1 MKHKFLVFLFSFIFG
16 IMIGIS
22 IPHAIANPMNMNMNA
37 PEVMEL
43 QSGTAASGN
52 INWSSMMVNGKK
64 VVVFTAVSDSG
75 CIDIE
80 LFW

>member
-1 MKHKFLVFLFSFIFG
+1 MKHKFLVFLFSIIFG

-22 IPHAIANPMNMNMNA
+22 IPHAIANPMNMNA

-43 QSGTAASGN
+43 QSGTAAGGN

>member
-1 MKHKFLVFLFSFIFG
+1 MKHKFLVFLFSIIFG
-16 IMIGIS
+16 LMIGIS

-37 PEVMEL
+37 PDVMEL
-43 QSGTAASGN
+43 QSGKISGGN
-52 INWSSMMVNGKK
+52 IDWSSMVVNGKK